1 MLRDDEI
8 VAMAIA
14 AIAEE
19 LGTDVKKIRV
29 KSFSEVQKSD
39 LEKYVEENHINYTK
53 FSLEEMRWVNIEYRW
68 MEKFMRWK

>member
-1 MLRDDEI
+1 MLSDDEI
-8 VAMAIA
+8 VTMAIA

-53 FSLEEMRWVNIEYRW
+53 FSLEEM
-68 MEKFMRWK
+68 K

>member
-1 MLRDDEI
+1 MEIFPFKEGVTMLRDDEI

-53 FSLEEMRWVNIEYRW
+53 FSLEEMR
-68 MEKFMRWK
+68 

>member
-1 MLRDDEI
+1 MEIFPFKEGVTMLRDDEI
-8 VAMAIA
+8 VTMAIA

-53 FSLEEMRWVNIEYRW
+53 FSLEEM
-68 MEKFMRWK
+68 K

>member
-53 FSLEEMRWVNIEYRW
+53 FSLEEMR
-68 MEKFMRWK
+68 

>member
-8 VAMAIA
+8 VTMAIA

-39 LEKYVEENHINYTK
+39 LEKYVEENHKNYTK
-53 FSLEEMRWVNIEYRW
+53 RSLEE
-68 MEKFMRWK
+68 KK

>member
-8 VAMAIA
+8 VTMAIA

-53 FSLEEMRWVNIEYRW
+53 FSLEEM
-68 MEKFMRWK
+68 K

>member
-1 MLRDDEI
+1 MLSDDEI
-8 VAMAIA
+8 ITMAIA

-53 FSLEEMRWVNIEYRW
+53 FSLEEM
-68 MEKFMRWK
+68 K

>member
-1 MLRDDEI
+1 MEIFPFKEGVTMLSDDEI
-8 VAMAIA
+8 VTMAIA

-53 FSLEEMRWVNIEYRW
+53 FSLEEM
-68 MEKFMRWK
+68 K

>member
-8 VAMAIA
+8 VTMAIA

-53 FSLEEMRWVNIEYRW
+53 FSLEEMR
-68 MEKFMRWK
+68 